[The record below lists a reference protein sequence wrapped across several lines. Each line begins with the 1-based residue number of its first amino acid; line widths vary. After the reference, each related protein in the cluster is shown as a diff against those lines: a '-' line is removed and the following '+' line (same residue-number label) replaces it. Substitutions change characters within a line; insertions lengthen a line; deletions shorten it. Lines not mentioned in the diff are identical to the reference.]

1 MKKTKSPITVHSITE
16 LHRLNGVTEPEHPL
30 ISVVHYEDIQEPR
43 ADFSQ
48 GLSMDFYLIAIKKDV
63 KGKIRYGQ
71 NYYDFD
77 EGVLSFIAPGQIC
90 YAEENSGPY
99 KGCMLMIHPDF
110 FHGYSLAKDIKNFS
124 FFSYAVNEALLLSKK
139 EEKMIEGIFRNI
151 ETEYRSNIDSFSQPV
166 MISQIELL
174 LNYANRFYNRQFITR
189 KPANHDLLTKLELLL
204 DKHFNDQ
211 SATGLP
217 SVKEVAEQLHVSSDY
232 LSDMLRAHTGQ
243 NTQQHIH
250 NKLIEK
256 AKEMLS
262 SSKLTVAE
270 IAYRLGFE
278 HPQSFNKMFKKK
290 MNVSPMEFR
299 TFTASSSV
307 FTNS

>member
-1 MKKTKSPITVHSITE
+1 MKKEKSGPITISTITE
-16 LHRLNGVTEPEHPL
+16 LHRFNGVAEPEHPL
-30 ISVVHYEDIQEPR
+30 ISVVHYEDLKKPGP
-43 ADFSQ
+43 DFSQ
-48 GLSMDFYLIAIKKDV
+48 GLIMKFYLIAIKKDV

-77 EGVLSFIAPGQIC
+77 EGVLSFIAPGQVC

-99 KGCMLMIHPDF
+99 KGSMLIIHPDF
-110 FHGYSLAKDIKNFS
+110 FHGFSLAKDIKNFS

-139 EEKMIEGIFRNI
+139 EEEMVEGIFKNI

-189 KPANHDLLTKLELLL
+189 KPANSDLLTMLESVL

-217 SVKEVAEQLHVSSDY
+217 TVKDVAAQLRVSADY

-262 SSKLTVAE
+262 ASTLTVAE
-270 IAYRLGFE
+270 IAYQLGFE

-299 TFTASSSV
+299 QSF
-307 FTNS
+307 N